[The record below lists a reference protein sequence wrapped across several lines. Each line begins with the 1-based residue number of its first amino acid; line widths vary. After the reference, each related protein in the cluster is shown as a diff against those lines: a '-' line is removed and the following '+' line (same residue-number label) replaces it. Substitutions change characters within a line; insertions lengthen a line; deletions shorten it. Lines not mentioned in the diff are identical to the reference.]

1 MYRKLFLVFAAV
13 FFSNNVFFQIGL
25 TLVTS
30 IVFMLYL
37 VTYWPMNN
45 TFSNYIVVFH
55 EIAIYLCSILTLV
68 FSDVIT
74 STEIRFKVA
83 NVWVGIIIITFVLD
97 TVSLVL
103 SIIFKTK
110 KTLEIFAYEFRRE
123 RLRR

>member
-1 MYRKLFLVFAAV
+1 MYRKLILVIVAV
-13 FFSNNVFFQIGL
+13 LFSKNVFMQIGI
-25 TLVTS
+25 TLIAS
-30 IVFMLYL
+30 IIFMLYII
-37 VTYWPMNN
+37 TYWPMED

-97 TVSLVL
+97 TASLIL
-103 SIIFKTK
+103 SMVFKTK
-110 KTLEIFAYEFRRE
+110 KTLEIFAYEFRRD
-123 RLRR
+123 RLRK